1 MQFPFHPPDI
11 DDNPCNGTKG
21 EECGKDIE
29 RFRQTCFPE
38 CRDNLDPNESDIVE
52 PSAVIVGGAY
62 FQSVF
67 ASRKIEERD
76 VPRVTVADSS

>member
-1 MQFPFHPPDI
+1 M
-11 DDNPCNGTKG
+11 
-21 EECGKDIE
+21 
-29 RFRQTCFPE
+29 
-38 CRDNLDPNESDIVE
+38 SDIVE

-76 VPRVTVADSS
+76 VSRMAEVVPFFFGCEPIRIVYVVGRCIVESGEAERYISLSGMQSQFFT